1 MNETKPTNNGENTGK
16 DPITGKFLPGNT
28 LSPGK
33 PKGAKHLTT
42 LLFQALQKK
51 IPGRDETYQD
61 KLIERILTEA
71 IVKGKGEQ
79 IRMIMNYVDGMPT
92 QGIDITSNDETI
104 GSTSDVDV
112 LEIARRVSAELKRTK
127 TK

>member
-1 MNETKPTNNGENTGK
+1 MNETKPENTGRNK
-16 DPITGKFLPGNT
+16 DGTFPPGVSGN
-28 LSPGK
+28 PAGK

-104 GSTSDVDV
+104 GGTSDIDV
-112 LEIARRVSAELKRTK
+112 LEIARRVSAQLKQEK